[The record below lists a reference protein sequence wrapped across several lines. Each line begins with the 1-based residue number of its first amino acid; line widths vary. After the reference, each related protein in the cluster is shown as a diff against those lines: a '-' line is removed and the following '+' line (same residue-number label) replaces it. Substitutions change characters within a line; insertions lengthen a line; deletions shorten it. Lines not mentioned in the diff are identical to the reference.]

1 MTALERL
8 ARQIIGDA
16 SFDAIAKGQGIQNA
30 VRTAEVRL
38 YAEQH
43 QERAKWAK
51 MKSESASSVG

>member
-1 MTALERL
+1 MTDLERL

-30 VRTAEVRL
+30 VRAAEVRL

-43 QERAKWAK
+43 QERARW
-51 MKSESASSVG
+51 ESAKSCRNT